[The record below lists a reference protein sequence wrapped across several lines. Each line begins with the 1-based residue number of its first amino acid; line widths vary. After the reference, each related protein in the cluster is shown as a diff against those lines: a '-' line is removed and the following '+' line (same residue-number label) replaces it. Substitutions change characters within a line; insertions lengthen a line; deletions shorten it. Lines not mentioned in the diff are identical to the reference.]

1 MSIVDTRYGKFNVI
15 DNDNVISHSV
25 RVYGEWA
32 QKKIDFLAH
41 FIKPANFVIDAGA
54 FIGTHSIAFSSMVG
68 ELGKV
73 LAFEPRKNIAEIL
86 GKNSSISTYK
96 NIEVMKFALGSKS
109 GIAKINLSPTSEQRN
124 FGAMS
129 LTESLIDDDAFEEV
143 KLITIDSLNLEKI
156 DFIKVDVEGME
167 SEVVNGAK
175 KTIGKNRPF
184 IFIECNSIDS
194 VEPFMK
200 WCKKEM
206 YKIYGVIS
214 DAFNPNNFLANPVNY
229 FDIAREVGLFLLPNE
244 NVNEHK
250 KYLKSQNVP
259 EILTLDDISL
269 LLLHKPQYPFEVL
282 NKSPLGKLLT
292 INFPSPLSALYK
304 NEITNYKNEITNYKN
319 EITNYKNEITNY
331 KNEITNY
338 KNEITN
344 YKNEITNYKNEISS
358 VKAILEKVYQSR
370 SWRITQPLRNIIL
383 FRNKLYKLVNLY
395 GIFKLKNPG
404 FKGIIRL
411 YILFLKFIT
420 SGGFENFKNRV
431 SIYSEAQSSNRKLTN
446 FWPNRKILM
455 VDDSES
461 NLIHDGDDIAVHLHA
476 YYEEMSDEIIEYLN
490 QIPFKFHLYI
500 TTDKKKKLTALKDK
514 FLNLKN
520 LKSSKFLLTPNKG
533 RDIAPMIVSL
543 GKELIEHD
551 IVLHIHTKKS
561 PHNIK
566 LRGWRRYLLTS
577 LLGNSYRI
585 RSILNEFYKDVNLGI
600 LFPVPFNPIRPCMHV
615 GGNYLNMKNL
625 LKREGKNINIKS
637 VSMDYFPGGSMF
649 WFRGKAIK
657 SLVDIGL
664 LYADFEEEKGQTD
677 TTLAH
682 AIERLF
688 VSFAESS
695 SLSSKAYSTYE
706 FDPDSGISNIE
717 WLNFYISK
725 KTIFNPV
732 LIFDHDYGGGTNSY
746 SNILVNKIIDKG
758 NQVIRVRF
766 KNDLWFLEWFKASDA
781 LVFATNKMSEFFG
794 AISKAN
800 PSKIVINSLY
810 GYFDVDKVIVEII
823 KLRKLYSIQLE
834 IKAHDFY
841 ALCPS
846 PHLLNFNNKYCAVPL
861 DQSICDKCLEKNVA
875 WHIPGCWPENISR
888 WRSSFSELLIEATK
902 IDFFHSSTVDIYKK
916 IFVFTDEKI
925 SITPH
930 DDDYFNV
937 TLYPKL
943 SGKLHLGLL
952 GTLTIV
958 KGGAIVN
965 ELSSY
970 IKIKRLDIP
979 ITLIGSSMLPLDQD
993 ITVTGNYEISNLPRL
1008 ISEYKINVVFIS
1020 SIVPET
1026 FSFTTSE
1033 AIKMKLPIICFDLGS
1048 QGSRVKNYDLGQV
1061 MPLNST
1067 SKEILMA
1074 AQALLKK
1081 AQNKI

>member
-15 DNDNVISHSV
+15 DNDTVISHSV

-32 QKKIDFLAH
+32 QKEIDFLAH
-41 FIKPANFVIDAGA
+41 FIKPGYFVIDAGA
-54 FIGTHSIAFSSMVG
+54 FIGTHSVAFSSMVG

-86 GKNSSISTYK
+86 NKNSSISVCK

-109 GIAKINLSPTSEQRN
+109 GIAKINLSPISKQHN

-129 LTESLIDDDAFEEV
+129 LTEGLIDDDAFEEV
-143 KLITIDSLNLEKI
+143 KLVTIDSLNLEKI

-194 VEPFMK
+194 IEPFMK
-200 WCKKEM
+200 WCKKER

-214 DAFNPNNFLANPVNY
+214 DAFNPNNFLANSVNY
-229 FDIAREVGLFLLPNE
+229 FDTAREVGLFLLPNE
-244 NVNEHK
+244 HENEHK
-250 KYLKSQNVP
+250 NYLKSQNVA
-259 EILTLDDISL
+259 EILTLDDVSL

-304 NEITNYKNEITNYKN
+304 NEITNYKNEI
-319 EITNYKNEITNY
+319 
-331 KNEITNY
+331 
-338 KNEITN
+338 
-344 YKNEITNYKNEISS
+344 SS
-358 VKAILEKVYQSR
+358 GKAILEKVYQSR
-370 SWRITQPLRNIIL
+370 SWRITQPLRNIIQL
-383 FRNKLYKLVNLY
+383 RNKLYRLVSLY

-411 YILFLKFIT
+411 CILFLKFIT
-420 SGGFENFKNRV
+420 SGGFKNFKNRV
-431 SIYSEAQSSNRKLTN
+431 LIYSEAQSSNRKLTN

-455 VDDSES
+455 IDDLEP
-461 NLIHDGDDIAVHLHA
+461 NLIHDVDDIAVHLHI
-476 YYEEMSDEIIEYLN
+476 YYEELSDEIIEYLN
-490 QIPFKFHLYI
+490 HIPFKFHLYI
-500 TTDKKKKLTALKDK
+500 TTDKKKKLTVLKDK

-566 LRGWRRYLLTS
+566 LRGWRRYLLRS
-577 LLGNSYRI
+577 LLGNSFRVK
-585 RSILNEFYKDVNLGI
+585 SILNKFYQDENLGI
-600 LFPVPFNPIRPCMHV
+600 LFPVPFNPIRSCMHV
-615 GGNYLNMKNL
+615 GGNFLNMKNL
-625 LKREGKNINIKS
+625 LKREGKNKKINS
-637 VSMDYFPGGSMF
+637 VSMDYFPASSMF

-657 SLVDIGL
+657 SLIDMNL
-664 LYADFEEEKGQTD
+664 SYADFEEEKGQTD
-677 TTLAH
+677 ATLAH

-695 SLSSKAYSTYE
+695 FLTSKAYSTYE

-717 WLNFYISK
+717 WLNFYISNQ
-725 KTIFNPV
+725 IILNPV

-746 SNILVNKIIDKG
+746 SDILVDKIIDEG
-758 NQVIRVRF
+758 DQVIRVRF
-766 KNDLWFLEWFKASDA
+766 KNSLWFIEWCKAGDA
-781 LVFATNKMSEFFG
+781 MVFATDKVTDLFR
-794 AISKAN
+794 AISKTN
-800 PSKIVINSLY
+800 SSKIIINSLY
-810 GYFDVDKVIVEII
+810 GYFDVGNVIDEII
-823 KLRKLYSIQLE
+823 KLRRLNYMQLE

-846 PHLLNFNNKYCAVPL
+846 PHLLNFNNKYCAVPI
-861 DQSICDKCLEKNVA
+861 DQSECDQCLKKNVA
-875 WHIPGCWPENISR
+875 WYISGCWPENISN
-888 WRSSFSELLIEATK
+888 WRSAFSGLLNEATK
-902 IDFFHSSTVDIYKK
+902 IDFFDSSAVDTYKK
-916 IFVFTDEKI
+916 VFSFADEKI

-930 DDDYFNV
+930 NDNYFNV
-937 TLYPKL
+937 TIYPDI

-993 ITVTGNYEISNLPRL
+993 ITVTGNYEISDLPRL

-1026 FSFTTSE
+1026 FSYTLSE
-1033 AIKMKLPIICFDLGS
+1033 AIKMKLPIICFDLGA
-1048 QGSRVKNYDLGQV
+1048 QGNRVKNYDLGQV

-1074 AQALLKK
+1074 AQTLLKK
-1081 AQNKI
+1081 AQNKK

>member
-1 MSIVDTRYGKFNVI
+1 MSIVDSRYGKFKVI
-15 DNDNVISHSV
+15 DTDNVISHSV

-32 QKKIDFLAH
+32 QKEIDFLSH
-41 FIKPANFVIDAGA
+41 FIKPSNFIIDAGA

-68 ELGKV
+68 NLGKV
-73 LAFEPRKNIAEIL
+73 LSFEPRKNIAEIL
-86 GKNSSISTYK
+86 SENSILSLYQ
-96 NIEVMKFALGSKS
+96 NIEVMRYALGSKS
-109 GIAKINLSPTSEQRN
+109 ATAKIKLNKTSEQQN

-129 LTESLIDDDAFEEV
+129 LNESLLDDDFFEEV
-143 KLITIDSLNLEKI
+143 EIITIDSLNLKKV
-156 DFIKVDVEGME
+156 DFIKIDVEGME
-167 SEVVNGAK
+167 LDVVSGAE
-175 KTIGKNRPF
+175 KTIKKNRPF
-184 IFIECNSIDS
+184 IFIECNSIHS
-194 VEPFMK
+194 AQPFME
-200 WCKKEM
+200 WSKKES
-206 YKIYGVIS
+206 YKIYGVLS
-214 DAFNPNNFLANPVNY
+214 DAFNPDNFLANPVND
-229 FDIAREVGLFLLPNE
+229 FNLAREVGLFLLPK
-244 NVNEHK
+244 EHK
-250 KYLKSQNVP
+250 VAYAKFLENQNVP
-259 EILTLDDISL
+259 EVLTLDDLCL

-292 INFPSPLSALYK
+292 INFPSPLLTLYK

-344 YKNEITNYKNEISS
+344 YKNEITNYK
-358 VKAILEKVYQSR
+358 VVLEKIYQSK
-370 SWRITQPLRNIIL
+370 SWRITKPLRRINVIRDK
-383 FRNKLYKLVNLY
+383 FYKFFELYKIV
-395 GIFKLKNPG
+395 KLRNPG
-404 FKGIIRL
+404 FNGLLRL
-411 YILFLKFIT
+411 GRLFLKFIT
-420 SGGFENFKNRV
+420 SGGFENLKQRLA
-431 SIYSEAQSSNRKLTN
+431 IYYAAQLTDRKLNN
-446 FWPNRKILM
+446 FWPDRKILM
-455 VDDSES
+455 INDLESELINDVDD
-461 NLIHDGDDIAVHLHA
+461 LAVHLHIF
-476 YYEEMSDEIIEYLN
+476 YEEMSDEIIDYLN
-490 QIPFKFHLYI
+490 NIPIKFHLYI
-500 TTDKKKKLTALKDK
+500 TTDDQKKLKNLQEK
-514 FLNLKN
+514 FLRLKN
-520 LKSSKFLLTPNKG
+520 LKTKKFLVTPNQG

-543 GKELIEHD
+543 GRELVNHD

-577 LLGNSYRI
+577 LLGNSFRVK
-585 RSILNEFYKDVNLGI
+585 SILNEFYKDVNLGI

-625 LKREGKNINIKS
+625 LKREGKNKNIKS
-637 VSMDYFPGGSMF
+637 VSMDYFPASSMF

-695 SLSSKAYSTYE
+695 SFSSKAYSTYE

-746 SNILVNKIIDKG
+746 SNILVDKIIDKG
-758 NQVIRVRF
+758 DQVIRVRF
-766 KNDLWFLEWFKASDA
+766 KNDLWFLEWFKAGDA

-794 AISKAN
+794 TISKAN

-810 GYFDVDKVIVEII
+810 GYFDVDRVIVEII

-993 ITVTGNYEISNLPRL
+993 ITVTGSYEISNLPRL

-1026 FSFTTSE
+1026 FSFTISE

-1061 MPLNST
+1061 IPLNST

>member
-1 MSIVDTRYGKFNVI
+1 MSIVDSRYGKFNVI

-32 QKKIDFLAH
+32 QKEIDFLAH
-41 FIKPANFVIDAGA
+41 FINPGYFVIDAGA
-54 FIGTHSIAFSSMVG
+54 FIGTHSVAFSSMVG

-86 GKNSSISTYK
+86 KKNSSISICK

-109 GIAKINLSPTSEQRN
+109 GIAKINLSPISEQRN

-129 LTESLIDDDAFEEV
+129 LTEGLIDDDAFEEV

-194 VEPFMK
+194 IAPFMK
-200 WCKKEM
+200 WCKKER

-214 DAFNPNNFLANPVNY
+214 DAFNPNNFLANPVNC
-229 FDIAREVGLFLLPNE
+229 FHTAREVGLFFLPNE
-244 NVNEHK
+244 HVNEYK
-250 KYLKSQNVP
+250 DYLKSQNVA
-259 EILTLDDISL
+259 EVLSLDDVSL

-319 EITNYKNEITNY
+319 EITNYKNEI
-331 KNEITNY
+331 
-338 KNEITN
+338 
-344 YKNEITNYKNEISS
+344 SS
-358 VKAILEKVYQSR
+358 GKAILEKVYQSR
-370 SWRITQPLRNIIL
+370 SWRITQPLRNIIQL
-383 FRNKLYKLVNLY
+383 RNKLYKLVSLF

-411 YILFLKFIT
+411 CILFLKFII
-420 SGGFENFKNRV
+420 SGGFENFKKRV
-431 SIYSEAQSSNRKLTN
+431 LIYSEAQSSNRKLTN

-455 VDDSES
+455 IDDSES
-461 NLIHDGDDIAVHLHA
+461 NLIHDRDDIAVHLHI
-476 YYEEMSDEIIEYLN
+476 YYEGMSDEIIEYLR

-500 TTDKKKKLTALKDK
+500 TTDKRKKLTALKNK

-543 GKELIEHD
+543 GKDLIEHH

-566 LRGWRRYLLTS
+566 LRGWRRYLLSS
-577 LLGNSYRI
+577 LIGNPFRI
-585 RSILNEFYKDVNLGI
+585 KSILNEFHKDKNLGI
-600 LFPVPFNPIRPCMHV
+600 LFPVPFNPIREYMHV
-615 GGNYLNMKNL
+615 GSNFLNMKNL
-625 LKREGKNINIKS
+625 LKREGKNKKINT
-637 VSMDYFPGGSMF
+637 VSMDYFPASSMF

-657 SLVDIGL
+657 SLIDMNL
-664 LYADFEEEKGQTD
+664 SYADFEEEMGQD
-677 TTLAH
+677 DGTLAH

-695 SLSSKAYSTYE
+695 FLTSKAYSTYE
-706 FDPDSGISNIE
+706 FDPDSSISNIE
-717 WLNFYISK
+717 WLNFYISNQ
-725 KTIFNPV
+725 IILNPV
-732 LIFDHDYGGGTNSY
+732 LIFDHNHGGGTNSY
-746 SNILVNKIIDKG
+746 SDILVDKIIDEG
-758 NQVIRVRF
+758 DQVIRVRF
-766 KNDLWFLEWFKASDA
+766 KNSLWFLEWYKADDA
-781 LVFATNKMSEFFG
+781 MVFATHKLPDLFL
-794 AISKAN
+794 AISKTK
-800 PSKIVINSLY
+800 PSRIIINSLY
-810 GYFDVDKVIVEII
+810 GYTDFDKVINAIV
-823 KLRKLYSIQLE
+823 KLKRLTCAQLE

-846 PHLLNFNNKYCAVPL
+846 PHLLNFSNKYCAVPA
-861 DQSICDKCLEKNVA
+861 DQSICDQCLKKNVG
-875 WHIPGCWPENISR
+875 WHIPGCWPENISN
-888 WRSSFSELLIEATK
+888 WRSAFSQLLKEATK
-902 IDFFHSSTVDIYKK
+902 IDFFDSSTFDIYKK
-916 IFVFTDEKI
+916 IFIFPDEKI

-930 DDDYFNV
+930 NDNYFNV
-937 TLYPKL
+937 SIYPNL

-952 GTLTIV
+952 GTLTVV
-958 KGGAIVN
+958 KGGEIVN
-965 ELSSY
+965 ELSSH
-970 IKIKRLDIP
+970 IKKNQLDIP
-979 ITLIGSSMLPLDQD
+979 ITLIGSSMLPLEEN
-993 ITVTGNYEISNLPRL
+993 ITITGNYKPSDLPRL

-1026 FSFTTSE
+1026 FSYTLSE
-1033 AIKMKLPIICFDLGS
+1033 AIKMKLPIICFDLGA
-1048 QGSRVKNYDLGQV
+1048 QGNRVKSYHLGQV
-1061 MPLNST
+1061 IPLNST
-1067 SKEILMA
+1067 SKEILIA

-1081 AQNKI
+1081 AQNKK